1 MAVNATDTRELN
13 IGRLIQVAY
22 QQAGLL
28 DLNMGLTTEMEVF
41 GQDKLEIITDALVT
55 EGAFVR
61 NVDFYDLTTV
71 ASTSEYTLPSN
82 MLDLLDTASY
92 QPASGSGSETVLKKI
107 SRDEWIRI
115 GNKTSTG
122 RPNLYYAHRKAVPLQ
137 VRLWPVPD
145 EAGTVKFQYHKL
157 SADSNDS
164 TKTPDAGRHW
174 NDYFVFRMAHDMVL
188 AAGLP
193 IQRVGYF
200 WSKAERALQKA
211 KDYSNELVIDQI
223 VHGHTSGYTGGRR

>member
-1 MAVNATDTRELN
+1 MAVNSTDTRELN

-28 DLNMGLTTEMEVF
+28 DLNMNLTTEMEVF

-61 NVDFYDLTTV
+61 NVALYDLTTE
-71 ASTSEYTLPSN
+71 ADKSTYNLPSN
-82 MLDLLDTASY
+82 VLDLLDTASY
-92 QPASGSGSETVLKKI
+92 LPSGGTGSETVLTKI

-122 RPNLYYAHRKAVPLQ
+122 RPNLYYPHRKAVPLE

-157 SADSNDS
+157 SADSDDS
-164 TKTPDAGRHW
+164 TKVPDAGRHW
-174 NDYFVFRMAHDMVL
+174 NDYFVFRMAHDMSL
-188 AAGLP
+188 AAGHP
-193 IQRVGYF
+193 IQRVGYLR
-200 WSKAERALQKA
+200 SLADRALQKA
-211 KDYSNELVIDQI
+211 KDYSNELVVDQM
-223 VHGHTSGYTGGRR
+223 VHGHTSGFTGGMR

>member
-1 MAVNATDTRELN
+1 MAVNSDDTRELN

-28 DLNMGLTTEMEVF
+28 DLNMNVTAEMEVF

-55 EGAFVR
+55 EGGFVR
-61 NVDFYDLTTV
+61 NVAFYDLTTTKDK
-71 ASTSEYTLPSN
+71 STYTLPSN

-92 QPASGSGSETVLKKI
+92 LPSGGTGSETVLKKI

-115 GNKTSTG
+115 GNKTSDG
-122 RPNLYYAHRKAVPLQ
+122 RPNLYYAHRKAVPLE

-145 EAGTVKFQYHKL
+145 EAATIKFQYHKL
-157 SADSNDS
+157 SADSDDS
-164 TKTPDAGRHW
+164 TKVPDAGRHW
-174 NDYFVFRMAHDMVL
+174 NDYFVFRMAHDMSL
-188 AAGLP
+188 AAGHE

-200 WSKAERALQKA
+200 RSLADRALQKA

-223 VHGHTSGYTGGRR
+223 VHGHTSGYAGGMR